1 MRYTV
6 VVKKEAAP
14 RKKEA
19 HKTMCQ
25 NSTEEN
31 KTRHKSMKNKA
42 SKAVSTA
49 MRKKEKEALT
59 ELQHCSNGNLRLEK
73 D

>member
-1 MRYTV
+1 M
-6 VVKKEAAP
+6 KEAVS

-31 KTRHKSMKNKA
+31 KKRYKSISLKSNGRESQKGL
-42 SKAVSTA
+42 
-49 MRKKEKEALT
+49 LT
-59 ELQHCSNGNLRLEK
+59 ESKNSPNL

>member
-1 MRYTV
+1 MQLQ
-6 VVKKEAAP
+6 E

-49 MRKKEKEALT
+49 MRENEKEGERGT
-59 ELQHCSNGNLRLEK
+59 Y
-73 D
+73 